1 MTELSRTDRTTVRRK
16 ADRGRYDWATITAI
30 LDEGLVA
37 HVGFAVDGQPC
48 VIPMAYAR
56 IDDAL
61 YLHGATGNH
70 MLRTLASGVEV
81 CATVTLLDG
90 LVLSRSAFHHSM
102 NYRSVVV
109 FGRAVRVDG
118 EEQMRAL
125 LAVVDHMVPGRST
138 DSRPPTP
145 SELRKTFVVRL
156 ALTEA
161 SAKVRT
167 GAPIEDPADLD
178 LEWWG
183 GELPLRTA
191 ASPAVPDADA
201 RGPVPAAVAA
211 WTPTRSR

>member
-145 SELRKTFVVRL
+145 SELRQTLVVRL
-156 ALTEA
+156 PLTEA

-183 GELPLRTA
+183 GELPLRTV

-211 WTPTRSR
+211 WSPTRSR